1 MSKFNSIKN
10 NFDQIVSD
18 VKVQFESIQNDI
30 KVIPGTIEQIAANSQ
45 EFLGMARVQFE
56 AVSDKILNEKILKKD
71 YKPEIQRVVTELQTS
86 VIKMLDSIKNAIEK
100 AK

>member
-1 MSKFNSIKN
+1 MSKFDSIKI

-56 AVSDKILNEKILKKD
+56 AASDKIFKEKILNKD